1 MTETRDMEA
10 TETRSQQ
17 SKANSTFEDNA
28 TNDSIDSTNDLIV
41 PTVANNKSS
50 SLFDPQ
56 TPISKASLPQLADY
70 LRGGAKP
77 AGAWQCGVE
86 FEVLGYMANE
96 FERLDAGSVQRVL
109 AQLAAASSSSSQAE
123 NLIYEDDVVIEAALK
138 DGGRVTVEP
147 GGQVEFSGAPRSSL
161 IEIERDIKVFLA
173 RLHEIA
179 EANECVF
186 LAAGFD
192 PVRRLD
198 EQRWFPKARY
208 AVMRPYLA
216 AHGARAWDMMARTCA
231 VQVNLDYDSEAD
243 LAQKF
248 ILGNRLAP
256 IVTAIFANSP
266 FEDGALS
273 RYKSTRAAAWLATDN
288 ARAGVS
294 TLALKDDFSPEAFVD
309 YALGVPM
316 IFVQRGGAYVGAV
329 GNLSFGEFLEAGAGA
344 IEPQFQDWT
353 DHLTTIFTEARLK
366 QYIELR
372 SADGGDLRMALALGA
387 LWRGSM
393 YDREALDEALRIA
406 PKLKQKDVRAL
417 QEAVARDALAA
428 QHAGVNVLHT
438 AKDLIA
444 IAAAG
449 IKRFAPEEEKYL
461 DVLREQVIE
470 DEVCQA
476 DILLRNYRGA
486 WHGSMQRVIE
496 YLRIA

>member
-1 MTETRDMEA
+1 MTETRDIEA
-10 TETRSQQ
+10 AEPRAQEA
-17 SKANSTFEDNA
+17 KAHSTFEDNA
-28 TNDSIDSTNDLIV
+28 ANDSIDSTNDLIV
-41 PTVANNKSS
+41 PAAANNESS
-50 SLFDPQ
+50 TLIDPQ

-86 FEVLGYMANE
+86 FEVLGYTAND
-96 FERLDAGSVQRVL
+96 FERLDAGSVQHVL
-109 AQLAAASSSSSQAE
+109 AQLAATSSSSSQAG
-123 NLIYEDDVVIEAALK
+123 NLIYENDVVIEAALD

-161 IEIERDIKVFLA
+161 IEIDTDIKVFLA

-179 EANECVF
+179 EANACVF

-192 PVRRLD
+192 PLRRLD

-208 AVMRPYLA
+208 DVMRPYLA

-231 VQVNLDYDSEAD
+231 VQVNLDYDSETD
-243 LAQKF
+243 LAKKF

-266 FEDGALS
+266 FEDGAPS
-273 RYKSTRAAAWLATDN
+273 VYKSTRAAAWLATDN

-294 TLALKDDFSPEAFVD
+294 TLALENNFSPEEFVD
-309 YALGVPM
+309 YALRVPM
-316 IFVQRGGAYVGAV
+316 IFVRRKDAYVDAV
-329 GNLSFGEFLEAGAGA
+329 ANLSFSEFLEAGAGA
-344 IEPQFQDWT
+344 IKPQFQDWT

-372 SADGGDLRMALALGA
+372 SADGGDLRMALALAA
-387 LWRGSM
+387 LWRGLM

-406 PKLKQKDVRAL
+406 PKLKQKEMRGL
-417 QEAVARDALAA
+417 QEAVARDALAT
-428 QHAGVNVLHT
+428 QHAGVDVLHT

-449 IKRFAPEEEKYL
+449 IERFAPQEAKYL

-470 DEVCQA
+470 DEVCPA

-486 WHGSMQRVIE
+486 WHGSMRRVIE
-496 YLRIA
+496 HLRIA

>member
-17 SKANSTFEDNA
+17 AKATAMFEDDA
-28 TNDSIDSTNDLIV
+28 TNDSINSTNDL
-41 PTVANNKSS
+41 TSS
-50 SLFDPQ
+50 TAADKKPSTLFNQ
-56 TPISKASLPQLADY
+56 HTSISKASLPQLADY

-86 FEVLGYMANE
+86 FEVLGYTAND

-109 AQLAAASSSSSQAE
+109 AQLAAASSSSSQAG
-123 NLIYEDDVVIEAALK
+123 NLIYEDDTVIEASLE

-208 AVMRPYLA
+208 DVMRPYLA

-231 VQVNLDYDSEAD
+231 VQVNLDYDSDID

-294 TLALKDDFSPEAFVD
+294 TLALENNFSPEEFVD
-309 YALGVPM
+309 YALRVPM
-316 IFVQRGGAYVGAV
+316 IFVRREDAYVDAV
-329 GNLSFGEFLEAGAGA
+329 ANLSFSEFLEAGAGA
-344 IEPQFQDWT
+344 IKPQFQDWT

-372 SADGGDLRMALALGA
+372 SADGGDLRMALALAA
-387 LWRGSM
+387 LWRGLM

-406 PKLKQKDVRAL
+406 PKLKQKEMRGL
-417 QEAVARDALAA
+417 QEAVARDALAT
-428 QHAGVNVLHT
+428 QHAGVDVLHT

-444 IAAAG
+444 IAAEG
-449 IKRFAPEEEKYL
+449 LKRFAPEEAKYL
-461 DVLREQVIE
+461 DVLRGQVIE
-470 DEVCQA
+470 DEVCPA

-486 WHGSMQRVIE
+486 WHGSMQRVVE
-496 YLRIA
+496 HLRIA

>member
-1 MTETRDMEA
+1 MTETRDMEP

-17 SKANSTFEDNA
+17 AKATAMFEDDA
-28 TNDSIDSTNDLIV
+28 TNDSIDSTNELIV
-41 PTVANNKSS
+41 STVANKKSS
-50 SLFDPQ
+50 TLFDPH
-56 TPISKASLPQLADY
+56 TSISKASLPQLADY

-77 AGAWQCGVE
+77 AGAWQCGIE
-86 FEVLGYMANE
+86 FEVLGYTAHE

-109 AQLAAASSSSSQAE
+109 AQLAATSSSSSQAE

-147 GGQVEFSGAPRSSL
+147 GGQVEFSGVPRRSL

-216 AHGARAWDMMARTCA
+216 AHGERALDMMARTCA
-231 VQVNLDYDSEAD
+231 VQVNLDYDSETD

-256 IVTAIFANSP
+256 VVTAIFANSP
-266 FEDGALS
+266 FEDGAPS
-273 RYKSTRAAAWLATDN
+273 VYKSTRAAAWLATDN
-288 ARAGVS
+288 ARAGIS
-294 TLALKDDFSPEAFVD
+294 TLALENNFSPEAFVD

-366 QYIELR
+366 QYIEMR
-372 SADGGDLRMALALGA
+372 SADGGDLRMALALAA
-387 LWRGSM
+387 LWRGLM

-406 PKLKQKDVRAL
+406 PKLKQKEMRGL
-417 QEAVARDALAA
+417 QEAVARDALAT
-428 QHAGVNVLHT
+428 QHAGVDVLHT

-444 IAAAG
+444 IAAEG

-470 DEVCQA
+470 DEVSPA

-486 WHGSMQRVIE
+486 WHNSMQRVIE
-496 YLRIA
+496 HLRIA

>member
-1 MTETRDMEA
+1 MTQTRDMEA
-10 TETRSQQ
+10 TETRAQQ
-17 SKANSTFEDNA
+17 AKANVTFEDDA
-28 TNDSIDSTNDLIV
+28 TNDLIGS
-41 PTVANNKSS
+41 TVANKQSS
-50 SLFDPQ
+50 ALFDPQ
-56 TPISKASLPQLADY
+56 TPVSKASLPQLADY

-77 AGAWQCGVE
+77 ADAWQCGVE
-86 FEVLGYMANE
+86 FEVLGFTANE
-96 FERLDAGSVQRVL
+96 LERLDADGVQQVL
-109 AQLAAASSSSSQAE
+109 AQLAAPASSSPSQADSRAAATI
-123 NLIYEDDVVIEAALK
+123 IYENDAVIEALL
-138 DGGRVTVEP
+138 DGGGRVTVEP

-161 IEIERDIKVFLA
+161 IEIEKDIKVFLA

-231 VQVNLDYDSEAD
+231 VQVNLDYDSEID
-243 LAQKF
+243 LAKKF

-266 FEDGALS
+266 FEDGAIS

-294 TLALKDDFSPEAFVD
+294 TLALKDDFSPEEFVD
-309 YALGVPM
+309 YALSVPM
-316 IFVQRGGAYVGAV
+316 IFVQRDGAYVDAV
-329 GNLSFGEFLEAGAGA
+329 ANLSFGEFLDAGAGA
-344 IEPQFQDWT
+344 IEPLFQDWT

-372 SADGGDLRMALALGA
+372 SADGGNLRMAMALAA
-387 LWRGSM
+387 LWRGLM

-406 PKLKQKDVRAL
+406 PKLKGEEMRAL
-417 QEAVARDALAA
+417 QEAVARDALAT

-444 IAAAG
+444 IAAEG
-449 IKRFAPEEEKYL
+449 LKRFAPEEEKYL
-461 DVLREQVIE
+461 DALREQVIK

-486 WHGSMQRVIE
+486 WHGSMRRVIE
-496 YLRIA
+496 HLRIA

>member
-1 MTETRDMEA
+1 MTQMRDMEA
-10 TETRSQQ
+10 TETHAQQ
-17 SKANSTFEDNA
+17 AKAISTFEENA
-28 TNDSIDSTNDLIV
+28 ANDLIAS
-41 PTVANNKSS
+41 TVAHKKSLA
-50 SLFDPQ
+50 LFDPQ

-70 LRGGAKP
+70 LRGGAKH
-77 AGAWQCGVE
+77 ADAWQCGVE
-86 FEVLGYMANE
+86 FEVLGYTTKE

-109 AQLAAASSSSSQAE
+109 KQLAATSSSSTSQAE
-123 NLIYEDDVVIEAALK
+123 NLIYEDDVLIEAALK

-147 GGQVEFSGAPRSSL
+147 GGQVEFSGAPRCSL
-161 IEIERDIKVFLA
+161 IEIEKDIKAFLA

-179 EANECVF
+179 EANECLF

-216 AHGARAWDMMARTCA
+216 AHGARALDMMSRTCA
-231 VQVNLDYDSEAD
+231 VQINLDYDSEID
-243 LAQKF
+243 LAKKF

-266 FEDGALS
+266 FEDGTPS
-273 RYKSTRAAAWLATDN
+273 HYKSTRAAAWLATDN

-294 TLALKDDFSPEAFVD
+294 TLALEYNFSPEAFVD
-309 YALGVPM
+309 YALRVPM
-316 IFVQRGGAYVGAV
+316 IFVRREEAYVDAV
-329 GNLSFGEFLEAGAGA
+329 ANLSFGEFLEAGASE
-344 IEPQFQDWT
+344 IEPKFQDWT

-372 SADGGDLRMALALGA
+372 SADGGDLRRALALAA
-387 LWRGSM
+387 LWRGLM

-406 PKLKQKDVRAL
+406 PKLKQKKMRAL
-417 QEAVARDALAA
+417 QETVARDALAA
-428 QHAGVNVLHT
+428 RHAGVNVSHT

-444 IAAAG
+444 IAAEG
-449 IKRFAPEEEKYL
+449 LKRFAPEEDKYL
-461 DVLREQVIE
+461 DVLREQVVE
-470 DEVCQA
+470 DEVCPA

-496 YLRIA
+496 HLRIA

>member
-1 MTETRDMEA
+1 MTHARDMEPTETRA
-10 TETRSQQ
+10 QQ
-17 SKANSTFEDNA
+17 SKANSMFEDDA
-28 TNDSIDSTNDLIV
+28 AIDSIDSTNNLIGS
-41 PTVANNKSS
+41 TAANKKPST
-50 SLFDPQ
+50 LFDPQ

-86 FEVLGYMANE
+86 FEVLGYTANE
-96 FERLDAGSVQRVL
+96 FERLGAGSVQRVL
-109 AQLAAASSSSSQAE
+109 AQLAAASSSSLQTE

-138 DGGRVTVEP
+138 DGGRATVEP

-161 IEIERDIKVFLA
+161 IEIETDIKVFLA
-173 RLHEIA
+173 LLHEIA

-208 AVMRPYLA
+208 DVMRPYLA
-216 AHGARAWDMMARTCA
+216 AHGARAWDMMARACA

-256 IVTAIFANSP
+256 VVTAIFANSP
-266 FEDGALS
+266 FEDGSPS

-294 TLALKDDFSPEAFVD
+294 TLALENKFSPEEFVD

-316 IFVQRGGAYVGAV
+316 IFVRRSEAYIDAV
-329 GNLSFGEFLEAGAGA
+329 ANLSFREFLESGAGA

-372 SADGGDLRMALALGA
+372 SADGGDLRMALALAA
-387 LWRGSM
+387 LWRGLM
-393 YDREALDEALRIA
+393 YDREALGEALRIA
-406 PKLKQKDVRAL
+406 PKLKQKEMRQL

-428 QHAGVNVLHT
+428 QHAGVDVLHT

-444 IAAAG
+444 IAAEG

-470 DEVCQA
+470 DEVCPA

-496 YLRIA
+496 HLRIA